1 MSVDGDG
8 DAIVEESTS
17 RAGLRQNW
25 NDFRT
30 AGGAT
35 KDSDW
40 LGVKRLELD
49 SEIV

>member
-8 DAIVEESTS
+8 DAIVEGSIS
-17 RAGLRQNW
+17 RDGLRQNW

-49 SEIV
+49 SKIG

>member
-8 DAIVEESTS
+8 DAIVEGSMS
-17 RAGLRQNW
+17 RDGLRQNW

-35 KDSDW
+35 KDSHW

-49 SEIV
+49 STVG